1 MNEAAILTSPNSPLT
16 LQTLPIPTP
25 SAYEL
30 LIQVSLIGINAI
42 EAKIAK
48 RGTPPAPSYP
58 FILGSSYTGTIAAI
72 GSSVT
77 KYKVGERVLV
87 SKRFGTQG
95 NEYGA
100 YQHYVLVAAREK
112 MVVRLPEDMNKDG
125 EAALVALIMN
135 ASCVAGLFS
144 GRLQLRKPG
153 YDVPEEGEGEREKI
167 LIYGGSSSFGRLA
180 VQYLRCAGYDVITT
194 YSPQHM
200 GTVRELSGSG
210 THVVDHTQPPERVLA
225 EIKAH
230 VPYDVVVDM
239 ISTPET
245 ITLASRVLS
254 AQGGGK
260 VFATQPAFSPESLP
274 EGVER
279 VFEPWSDSLYEEG
292 NEGLMEWVVGTYLP
306 FGMEKGWISAQEVE
320 MVLGLEGVDAVL
332 DKMVEGYGGGKRYVV
347 NIGG

>member
-1 MNEAAILTSPNSPLT
+1 MNEVAILTSPNSPLT
-16 LQTLPIPTP
+16 LRKLPIPRP

-30 LIQVSLIGINAI
+30 LIKVSLIGINAI

-48 RGTPPAPSYP
+48 RGTPPPPSYP
-58 FILGSSYTGTIAAI
+58 FIPGSSYTGTIEAVGTHVTEYQI
-72 GSSVT
+72 GD
-77 KYKVGERVLV
+77 RVLI

-100 YQHYVLVAAREK
+100 YQRYVLVTAEEK
-112 MVVRLPEDMNKDG
+112 MVVRLPERMNKDE

-144 GRLQLRKPG
+144 GRLGLRKPG
-153 YDVPEEGEGEREKI
+153 DEVQEGEEREKI

-194 YSPQHM
+194 SSPQHM

-210 THVVDHTQPPERVLA
+210 SHVVDHTLPPDQIIVELRVRG
-225 EIKAH
+225 
-230 VPYDVVVDM
+230 PYDVVVDM
-239 ISTPET
+239 ISTRQT
-245 ITLASRVLS
+245 IPLASRILAS
-254 AQGGGK
+254 QGGGRL
-260 VFATQPAFSPESLP
+260 FATQPAFSLGHLS
-274 EGVER
+274 EGVAR

-306 FGMEKGWISAQEVE
+306 FGMEKGWMSAQEIE
-320 MVLGLEGVDAVL
+320 MVKGLESVDGIL
-332 DKMVEGYGGGKRYVV
+332 GRMVEGYGGGKRFVV
-347 NIGG
+347 ELGR

>member
-16 LQTLPIPTP
+16 LHILPIPKP

-30 LIQVSLIGINAI
+30 SIKVSLIGINAI

-48 RGTPPAPSYP
+48 RGTPPPPSFP
-58 FILGSSYTGTIAAI
+58 FVPGSSYTGTISAV
-72 GSSVT
+72 GSKVT
-77 KYKVGERVLV
+77 KHQVGDRILV

-100 YQHYVLVAAREK
+100 YQRYVLVAAGEK
-112 MVVRLPEDMNKDG
+112 MVVRLPEDMNKDD
-125 EAALVALIMN
+125 EAALVALVMN

-144 GRLQLRKPG
+144 GRLGLRKPG
-153 YDVPEEGEGEREKI
+153 DDVPEEREGEREKI

-194 YSPQHM
+194 SSPQHM
-200 GTVRELSGSG
+200 GTVRELIGSKG
-210 THVVDHTQPPERVLA
+210 SIIDHTLPPDQIIA
-225 EIKAH
+225 ELRAH

-306 FGMEKGWISAQEVE
+306 FGMEKGWMSAQEVE
-320 MVLGLEGVDAVL
+320 MVKGLEGVDWVL
-332 DKMVEGYGGGKRYVV
+332 ERMVEGYGGGKRFVV
-347 NIGG
+347 ELGR

>member
-16 LQTLPIPTP
+16 LHILPIPKP

-30 LIQVSLIGINAI
+30 LIKVSFIGINAI

-48 RGTPPAPSYP
+48 RGTPPPPSYP
-58 FILGSSYTGTIAAI
+58 FIPGSSYTGTIAAI
-72 GSSVT
+72 GSSDT
-77 KYKVGERVLV
+77 EYQVGDRVLV
-87 SKRFGTQG
+87 SKRFGTQE
-95 NEYGA
+95 NAYGA
-100 YQHYVLVAAREK
+100 YQRYALVTAEEK
-112 MVVRLPEDMNKDG
+112 MVVRLPQRINKDE

-144 GRLQLRKPG
+144 GRLGLRRPDSQEK
-153 YDVPEEGEGEREKI
+153 EEESEKKKI

-194 YSPQHM
+194 SSPQCM
-200 GTVRELSGSG
+200 DTVRTLSGSRS
-210 THVVDHTQPPERVLA
+210 HVVDHTLPPDQIIADIRA
-225 EIKAH
+225 RG
-230 VPYDVVVDM
+230 PYDVVVDM
-239 ISTPET
+239 ISTPQT
-245 ITLASRVLS
+245 ISLASHILV

-260 VFATQPAFSPESLP
+260 LFATQPAFGPEDFP
-274 EGVER
+274 DGVER

-320 MVLGLEGVDAVL
+320 MVQGLKGIDGVL
-332 DKMVEGYGGGKRYVV
+332 ERMVEGYGGGKRFVV
-347 NIGG
+347 ELGS